1 MNDLLEMAN
10 RLDPDF
16 QIVKAK
22 KIENQWYLEIVAEEE
37 SGTNGLEICR
47 KLNGWNNK
55 DYFSIIGFETKG
67 AMIYRVITKRVRDV

>member
-16 QIVKAK
+16 QIMKAK
-22 KIENQWYLEIVAEEE
+22 KVENQWYLEIVAEEE
-37 SGTNGLEICR
+37 SGINSLEICK
-47 KLNGWNNK
+47 KLNGWNDR

-67 AMIYRVITKRVRDV
+67 AMTYRVITKRVRDV